1 MFTIFVYVAI
11 ICIVI
16 YFVFQGLVK
25 LSSHL
30 FLIDEYFQNKFQ
42 DINQNLTNKF
52 LDASSKND
60 SNKYNPYLRFDF
72 IVSIMAGTLWF
83 IFPKLLFNFTP
94 SELKNMPS
102 DQRYLG
108 QLLGLITIISAILP
122 LRVIEKEN
130 SREKK
135 MVLLTKLLC
144 GLGILLVLLAFV
156 FYMGRINSWSIISII
171 LLSFWIVND
180 ILGLYIKRT

>member
-1 MFTIFVYVAI
+1 
-11 ICIVI
+11 
-16 YFVFQGLVK
+16 
-25 LSSHL
+25 
-30 FLIDEYFQNKFQ
+30 
-42 DINQNLTNKF
+42 
-52 LDASSKND
+52 
-60 SNKYNPYLRFDF
+60 
-72 IVSIMAGTLWF
+72 
-83 IFPKLLFNFTP
+83 
-94 SELKNMPS
+94 MPS

-144 GLGILLVLLAFV
+144 GLGILLVLLGFF